1 MTANS
6 TTTNAINTD
15 ALQFQPGTRVRTVN
29 SLTEIG
35 SADLPK
41 EVQDLITSSGM
52 DIYQR
57 SQSAMFLNRK
67 PSATGTI
74 FGMSYNKLSWFV
86 EHDDSS
92 LALYLCRELEVVS

>member
-6 TTTNAINTD
+6 KTTNAINTD
-15 ALQFQPGTRVRTVN
+15 ALQFQPGTKVRTVN

-57 SQSAMFLNRK
+57 NESPMFLNRK
-67 PSATGTI
+67 PNNTGKILTNA
-74 FGMSYNKLSWFV
+74 FNKQAWLV
-86 EHDDSS
+86 EHDDGL
-92 LALYLCRELEVVS
+92 LAIYLCRELEVVS